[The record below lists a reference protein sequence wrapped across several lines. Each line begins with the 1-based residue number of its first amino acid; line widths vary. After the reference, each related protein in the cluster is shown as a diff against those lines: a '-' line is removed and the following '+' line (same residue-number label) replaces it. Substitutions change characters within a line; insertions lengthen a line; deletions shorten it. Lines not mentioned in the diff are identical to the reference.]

1 MLLIIL
7 VEYQSTMID
16 REDVE
21 GYHQEGDEMINEKDE
36 EKVYTATPGTLPKK
50 LKASIKFAYDEGMK
64 NYLETKGE
72 SFEEYVEA
80 VFTQTQVYWRHP
92 SLTTELIF
100 EVIDRKN
107 YNSIVYQNNDL
118 EHYEI

>member
-64 NYLETKGE
+64 NALETKGE
-72 SFEEYVEA
+72 SFEDYVES

-107 YNSIVYQNNDL
+107 YNSIVYQN
-118 EHYEI
+118 